1 MISELANQVEAEWE
15 KQNIHAARASDRVA
29 NRLRFDILSG
39 KLPAGCRLLPERRL
53 AEVLNVSRVTVR
65 SAIATLQ
72 SEQLLDVRRGS
83 GITVM
88 DYRRSSSIDLF
99 TRLMA
104 GKTLPIEQQFKIFSQ
119 VAMVRRRL
127 ALPTLLEA
135 IDRAKPAD
143 IRRLEQLIQKQQENL
158 DKPDA
163 YLVTDLE
170 ISQCIA
176 RAADNVVV
184 ELLHNSLR
192 RCMGARAE
200 LVMAFWATSRR
211 TYKTT
216 PPFSTPSRWVTAL
229 RITRPFLIRFL
240 KLLKCLRMRPL
251 SAFGN
256 TSKTKLKNL
265 SATHRIKFSSP
276 NSKPTEGFL

>member
-53 AEVLNVSRVTVR
+53 AEVLNVSRVSVR

-99 TRLMA
+99 TWLMA

-163 YLVTDLE
+163 YLVVDLE

-200 LVMAFWATSRR
+200 LVMAF
-211 TYKTT
+211 
-216 PPFSTPSRWVTAL
+216 L
-229 RITRPFLIRFL
+229 GDL
-240 KLLKCLRMRPL
+240 KLHVQNYAAILH
-251 SAFGN
+251 AFSMGHE
-256 TSKTKLKNL
+256 LKNNPTLL
-265 SATHRIKFSSP
+265 SQISQTIEMFEDAALERVRQYLESQAEELVSDPSDQIQ
-276 NSKPTEGFL
+276 LAQV

>member
-1 MISELANQVEAEWE
+1 
-15 KQNIHAARASDRVA
+15 
-29 NRLRFDILSG
+29 
-39 KLPAGCRLLPERRL
+39 
-53 AEVLNVSRVTVR
+53 
-65 SAIATLQ
+65 
-72 SEQLLDVRRGS
+72 
-83 GITVM
+83 
-88 DYRRSSSIDLF
+88 
-99 TRLMA
+99 
-104 GKTLPIEQQFKIFSQ
+104 
-119 VAMVRRRL
+119 MVRRRL

-200 LVMAFWATSRR
+200 LVMAFLGDL
-211 TYKTT
+211 KTHVQNYAAIQHAFAMGT
-216 PPFSTPSRWVTAL
+216 T
-229 RITRPFLIRFL
+229 RITRPFLI
-240 KLLKCLRMRPL
+240 
-251 SAFGN
+251 
-256 TSKTKLKNL
+256 
-265 SATHRIKFSSP
+265 SSQTIEMFEDAALERVRQYLENQAEELVSDP
-276 NSKPTEGFL
+276 SDQIQLAQL

>member
-99 TRLMA
+99 TWLMA

-176 RAADNVVV
+176 RTADNVVV

-192 RCMGARAE
+192 RCMGARA
-200 LVMAFWATSRR
+200 
-211 TYKTT
+211 
-216 PPFSTPSRWVTAL
+216 
-229 RITRPFLIRFL
+229 
-240 KLLKCLRMRPL
+240 
-251 SAFGN
+251 
-256 TSKTKLKNL
+256 
-265 SATHRIKFSSP
+265 
-276 NSKPTEGFL
+276 